1 MIAIYVS
8 VKIEDELEVYM
19 LVYMKG
25 SNLDMNSSKLSR
37 ISDPVQIF
45 AC

>member
-25 SNLDMNSSKLSR
+25 SNLDMKFQQA
-37 ISDPVQIF
+37 I
-45 AC
+45 